1 MNKNTKKIVAIV
13 LAMGIISAAAPTTNI
28 NLLTTRA
35 YASDDNDEDYLDSLN
50 LYDEDGD
57 SINVYSNNDYSY
69 RINDDDIE
77 EGETYYAKTSSD
89 TVGIN
94 IEGPSDKYVKV
105 FNGTSS
111 LSKGKDIGDDIEI
124 SDNEVNTLIIK
135 VYSTEP
141 EEDIRYK
148 DNDDYDILSTYK
160 IKVEYTNYGEDKE
173 NNNIYLERLSIN
185 NNMIDL
191 SESKLTYIYN
201 VDSDVKEVTI
211 RPTPEDDDYDVKID
225 SKRIYSSDNYKETV
239 DLDEGTNEFEIELED
254 GDKDRIYTL
263 IINRGNPSSTST
275 STTNTTTKNAE
286 DYDNIYLDKLVMD
299 GKIIALS
306 KSIIN
311 YSYNVPRDKDEVII
325 KAEPPE
331 DYYTVI
337 VGDNEIDENDDYKT
351 TVHLN
356 TGENAIKIDLKNENS
371 DDERVYTLNITR
383 GSTSS
388 ISDAI
393 TSASDAITPIQNT
406 EADVTEVKSNQWV
419 QVNGKWQYNDAT
431 GNLVKNTWVENY
443 YVQDNGDMAT
453 GWLNY
458 DGSWYYLGEDGARK
472 IGWQSINKNWYYLNS
487 QGKIQTGWIKDVS
500 GKYYYLNS
508 YGAMVYNTTVD
519 GYKLGS
525 DGAWTGK

>member
-1 MNKNTKKIVAIV
+1 
-13 LAMGIISAAAPTTNI
+13 
-28 NLLTTRA
+28 
-35 YASDDNDEDYLDSLN
+35 
-50 LYDEDGD
+50 
-57 SINVYSNNDYSY
+57 
-69 RINDDDIE
+69 
-77 EGETYYAKTSSD
+77 
-89 TVGIN
+89 
-94 IEGPSDKYVKV
+94 
-105 FNGTSS
+105 
-111 LSKGKDIGDDIEI
+111 
-124 SDNEVNTLIIK
+124 
-135 VYSTEP
+135 
-141 EEDIRYK
+141 
-148 DNDDYDILSTYK
+148 
-160 IKVEYTNYGEDKE
+160 
-173 NNNIYLERLSIN
+173 
-185 NNMIDL
+185 MIDL